1 MSEPVRFFLD
11 CGDDQ
16 HHFYV
21 VEVYETRAAMQRAMD
36 KLDAPRGSKQAL
48 AVTLRY
54 KADYR
59 TKQGR
64 LRLSPELGTLFF
76 TRGEMAPDVVVH
88 ELTHAAIGWA
98 RRRRINP
105 MKQTRRYSSCPEEKL
120 AHTMQTLFTQ
130 FYAEAAKCLTPVILK
145 EAA

>member
-11 CGDDQ
+11 CGDDR

-21 VEVYETRAAMQRAMD
+21 VEVYESSAAMQAAMAQ
-36 KLDAPRGSKQAL
+36 LNAPRGSKQAQ

-59 TKQGR
+59 TKQGK
-64 LRLSPELGTLFF
+64 LRLSPELGTIFF
-76 TRGEMAPDVVVH
+76 VRGEMGPEVVVH

-98 RRRRINP
+98 RRRRIDP
-105 MKQTRRYSSCPEEKL
+105 MKHTNRYSSCPEEKL
-120 AHTMQTLFTQ
+120 AYTMQNLFTQ
-130 FYAEAAKCLTPVILK
+130 FYAEAAKHLTPMR